1 MVKHLQTTLLHRQ
14 KMTLLRRMVLHHRKR
29 LRKRTKRLQM
39 GKRRRRRVTLRVRR
53 VATPVEETKKLR
65 SNFCDDDSHLEKI
78 PTCVFSFP
86 QLH

>member
-1 MVKHLQTTLLHRQ
+1 MQMRLRHHQ
-14 KMTLLRRMVLHHRKR
+14 KMTFLRRMVLRHRKR

-39 GKRRRRRVTLRVRR
+39 GKRRRRRVMLRVRR
-53 VATPVEETKKLR
+53 VATPEEETRKLR
-65 SNFCDDDSHLEKI
+65 SNFCSDDIHLVKI

>member
-1 MVKHLQTTLLHRQ
+1 MVKHLQMTLLHHQ
-14 KMTLLRRMVLHHRKR
+14 KMTFLWRMVLHY
-29 LRKRTKRLQM
+29 RKRTKRLQM
-39 GKRRRRRVTLRVRR
+39 GKRRRRRVRR

-65 SNFCDDDSHLEKI
+65 SNFCSDDFHLEKI